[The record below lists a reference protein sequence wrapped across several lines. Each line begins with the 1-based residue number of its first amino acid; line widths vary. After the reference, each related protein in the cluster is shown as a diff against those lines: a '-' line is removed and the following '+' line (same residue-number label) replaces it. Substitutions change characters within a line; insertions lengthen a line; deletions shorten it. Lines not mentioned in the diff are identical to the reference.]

1 MKHLKSLP
9 RNLFL
14 VNSYLD
20 AKFMLKFMQKRVDQ
34 ILRKS
39 PEATNMPK
47 IIIYGCTLTM
57 YSLINYF
64 IELGIPGSSMI
75 FVLSTEYFNDK
86 YVIYFAK
93 LYDFFFTYRICIINI
108 LLSLLQIIRTVEKN
122 LTNDGITILKYYNL
136 AEYDYNN
143 LTGMINQVTFR
154 NVEDGSEEII
164 KCMMLVSF
172 EKKRVNMNL
181 YTGNTTINKL
191 NSIIVLSKFF
201 L

>member
-1 MKHLKSLP
+1 MKHMKSLP

-34 ILRKS
+34 ILKK
-39 PEATNMPK
+39 PLEGTDMPK

-86 YVIYFAK
+86 YVIQF
-93 LYDFFFTYRICIINI
+93 
-108 LLSLLQIIRTVEKN
+108 LQVI
-122 LTNDGITILKYYNL
+122 
-136 AEYDYNN
+136 
-143 LTGMINQVTFR
+143 
-154 NVEDGSEEII
+154 
-164 KCMMLVSF
+164 
-172 EKKRVNMNL
+172 
-181 YTGNTTINKL
+181 
-191 NSIIVLSKFF
+191 
-201 L
+201 